1 MIEINKI
8 HKMDCLKGL
17 KEIPDLFAD
26 LVLTDPPYGIGA
38 AKNGTI
44 GGNGGFK
51 KGNKRSNHVVKVKDY
66 GKQEWDL
73 NHVDKPYFD
82 EMFRVSKNQIIF
94 GGNYYID
101 YLYNSSCWIIWDKD
115 NSGNFADCEMAW
127 TSFNTAV
134 RRIKHRWNGML
145 QEDMKNKEKRYHPT
159 QKPLRV
165 MEWIIRNYTKEGEL
179 VLDPFAGSGTTLVAC
194 KRLNRNYIGFELS
207 DEYVRVCNKRL
218 YNVPVRLEKFQT

>member
-1 MIEINKI
+1 MLEINKI
-8 HKMDCLKGL
+8 HKMDCLKGMQL
-17 KEIPDLFAD
+17 LPNLFVD
-26 LVLTDPPYGIGA
+26 LVLTDPPYGIGV
-38 AKNGTI
+38 AKNGKV
-44 GGNGGFK
+44 GGEK
-51 KGNKRSNHVVKVKDY
+51 LAPVKDY

-73 NHVDKPYFD
+73 NHVDKTYFD

-101 YLYNSSCWIIWDKD
+101 YLYNSSCWIIWDKEIT
-115 NSGNFADCEMAW
+115 GNFADCEMAW

-134 RRIKHRWNGML
+134 RKIKHRWNGML

-194 KRLNRNYIGFELS
+194 KRLNRNYIGFELC

-218 YNVPVRLEKFQT
+218 YNVPMRLDEFQT

>member
-1 MIEINKI
+1 MLELNKI
-8 HKMDCLKGL
+8 YNMDCLEGMKQL
-17 KEIPDLFAD
+17 PEFFAD
-26 LVLTDPPYGIGA
+26 LVLTDPPYGIGS
-38 AKNGTI
+38 AKNGKV
-44 GGNGGFK
+44 GGEK
-51 KGNKRSNHVVKVKDY
+51 LAPVKNY

-73 NHVDKPYFD
+73 NHVDKKYFD

-101 YLYNSSCWIIWDKD
+101 YLYNSSCWIIWDKEIT
-115 NSGNFADCEMAW
+115 GNFADCEMAW

-134 RRIKHRWNGML
+134 RKIKHRWNGML

-165 MEWIIRNYTKEGEL
+165 MEWIIKRYTKEGEI

-194 KRLNRNYIGFELS
+194 KRLHRNYIGFELC
-207 DEYVRVCNKRL
+207 DEYVRVSEKRL
-218 YNVPVRLEKFQT
+218 YNVPLRLEEFQT